1 MRLRI
6 KGLGAAAALTVT
18 VPLVLGGGSVAPA
31 AALSATT
38 TAMSATTTAT
48 TCDRLG
54 SAARL
59 AAVEYADRLV
69 RAWGRG
75 DRSAAGCYGTA
86 ATVRTLFGQA
96 SPGGIHWRRIS
107 AEGAAGT
114 IYVTYH
120 DVARGGNLTIGVH
133 NVGLRDPDGWH
144 AAYSARFQGEPR
156 AWGPVAWSD
165 NLVRAWGRGDRSWM
179 SYYATPQ
186 VVQGLTS
193 IAPSGGPAWRRVAAE
208 GAAGTI
214 YVTYHNDASGHQLII
229 GVSDVALSQGDA
241 HAAYTIRYH

>member
-1 MRLRI
+1 MRRRI
-6 KGLGAAAALTVT
+6 KGLGCAAALTVT
-18 VPLVLGGGSVAPA
+18 VPVVLGGGSMAPA

-38 TAMSATTTAT
+38 TATSATITAT

-75 DRSAAGCYGTA
+75 DPSAAGCYGSA

-114 IYVTYH
+114 VYVTYH
-120 DVARGGNLTIGVH
+120 DDARGGNLTIGVH
-133 NVGLRDPDGWH
+133 NVGLREPDGWH
-144 AAYSARFQGEPR
+144 AAYSARFHGEPR
-156 AWGPVAWSD
+156 AWGPAAWSD
-165 NLVRAWGRGDRSWM
+165 KLVRAWGRGDRSWM
-179 SYYATPQ
+179 SYYASPQ
-186 VVQGLTS
+186 VVQSLTR
-193 IAPSGGPAWRRVAAE
+193 IAASGGPAWRRVATE
-208 GAAGTI
+208 GAAGTTF
-214 YVTYHNDASGHQLII
+214 VTYHNDASGHQLRI
-229 GVSDVALSQGDA
+229 GVSNVALSQGDA
-241 HAAYTIRYH
+241 HAAYTDRYH